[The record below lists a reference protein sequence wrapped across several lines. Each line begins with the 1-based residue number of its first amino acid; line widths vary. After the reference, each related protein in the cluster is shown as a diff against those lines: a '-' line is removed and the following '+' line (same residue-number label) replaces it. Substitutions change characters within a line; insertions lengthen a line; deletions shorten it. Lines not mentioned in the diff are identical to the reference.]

1 MALTF
6 PTLVLTMF
14 GPLEWRPTTSG
25 TGVSGVFLFG
35 ALGEMFGQD
44 CGKDHRTHRSEK
56 STFNSVRGAPHLLFF
71 KINSKCANDCCGTPR
86 KFLKNN
92 LPPKEGEGG
101 VRKREN
107 NDQGFARS
115 ARPATISELHFEK
128 E

>member
-1 MALTF
+1 
-6 PTLVLTMF
+6 MF

-56 STFNSVRGAPHLLFF
+56 STFNSVRGAPPSSVSQNQFEMCKRLLRHPA
-71 KINSKCANDCCGTPR
+71 KIFEKQP
-86 KFLKNN
+86 
-92 LPPKEGEGG
+92 PPKEGEGG

-115 ARPATISELHFEK
+115 ARPATMSELHFEK